1 MTMGE
6 LDWVGAAPLDASAMA
21 RLRKDLILQR
31 TVLWIP
37 TGLIIALMMLFLF
50 GLPLGAREAIAV
62 LAFATFLGLVLG
74 RLAGDSRYR
83 QIRIALLR
91 GLDIAPLLEQEGRGI
106 TARFLGLPG
115 GTDVLDIVMRPKEEG
130 ELAKEKDPWG
140 RVVYRTRGADP
151 KGPAAGSGADTI
163 DARMPRIDGMT
174 PRPEFD
180 GLEGDLTE
188 GEKLIEEANEQLDVR
203 AQEAWQTSE
212 ASDPDLIEAGVER
225 LGDLVA
231 EGHFEESE
239 AADAFPS
246 SPERADPNTPPPL
259 RKDSESDPSQD

>member
-37 TGLIIALMMLFLF
+37 TGLIVALMMLFLF

-91 GLDIAPLLEQEGRGI
+91 GMDIAPLLEQEGRGI

-115 GTDVLDIVMRPKEEG
+115 GTDVLDIVMRPKEG
-130 ELAKEKDPWG
+130 GKLAKEKDPWQG
-140 RVVYRTRGADP
+140 GLPD
-151 KGPAAGSGADTI
+151 AGC
-163 DARMPRIDGMT
+163 
-174 PRPEFD
+174 RPERT
-180 GLEGDLTE
+180 G
-188 GEKLIEEANEQLDVR
+188 
-203 AQEAWQTSE
+203 S
-212 ASDPDLIEAGVER
+212 R
-225 LGDLVA
+225 LGCGYDRCTHA
-231 EGHFEESE
+231 TNRWHDT
-239 AADAFPS
+239 AA
-246 SPERADPNTPPPL
+246 
-259 RKDSESDPSQD
+259 